1 MRTGEC
7 SSAPFPVQEC
17 FVKILQW
24 HMLVPCITSCFII
37 PRQYTP
43 PCVSSTHTRKCQKK
57 NMPTNAWSHCS
68 QNGEPPKIHKH
79 KPGLVE
85 SSGCGFIQNIG
96 YQLPDSV
103 FQPLFDRIYMLAG
116 GMVPITSNISK
127 HSVVSIMFDLK
138 STRVDSALALGSNQ
152 STWISC

>member
-1 MRTGEC
+1 MAHACTLHHLMFHNPKAIHTTMR
-7 SSAPFPVQEC
+7 
-17 FVKILQW
+17 ILNA
-24 HMLVPCITSCFII
+24 HPKMPE
-37 PRQYTP
+37 
-43 PCVSSTHTRKCQKK
+43 K